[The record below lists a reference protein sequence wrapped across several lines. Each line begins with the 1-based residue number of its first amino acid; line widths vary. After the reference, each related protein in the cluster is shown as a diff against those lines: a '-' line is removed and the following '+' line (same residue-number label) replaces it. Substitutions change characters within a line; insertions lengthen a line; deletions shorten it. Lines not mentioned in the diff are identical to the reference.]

1 MPSKNIWMKP
11 TKHTLTNCTQHFSP
25 SNMTKDGAKTRG
37 KSSTRVEHSST
48 CYNFNTQEM
57 EATFQKHGEPQCP
70 TLNLKQQKPKPKH
83 PQAPKYITQVFFF
96 FFLLCQN
103 INEHYF
109 LSLSV
114 YQDPGNRCSFGFLKS
129 TLVYFLFST
138 HVMRYIFWGFPVLPQ
153 DFFLLLLG

>member
-1 MPSKNIWMKP
+1 MKP

-96 FFLLCQN
+96 FFYCAKISTNIIFFPSLFIKTLAIAVLLV
-103 INEHYF
+103 
-109 LSLSV
+109 S
-114 YQDPGNRCSFGFLKS
+114 
-129 TLVYFLFST
+129 
-138 HVMRYIFWGFPVLPQ
+138 
-153 DFFLLLLG
+153 